1 LPDSGTLFGLF
12 SAGTCTLQPHFRA
25 RTKNHKPLTSLISF
39 IPAVIFVVLP
49 GADDFASHE
58 SIKIAKEYD
67 PDGERTLGVVTK
79 IDRVEQGTD
88 IISKLKGEGK
98 GHIKLKLGFVAVRNR
113 TPQEVRDEMELSDAR
128 QKEKEFFE
136 ADGRFVP
143 GTFGIP
149 ELITRVSAAL
159 NVILMLVFSLQ
170 RPSQQRHAYG
180 AAACNLIV

>member
-1 LPDSGTLFGLF
+1 MPDSGIFLRLS
-12 SAGTCTLQPHFRA
+12 SAGTCALHPRFRA
-25 RTKNHKPLTSLISF
+25 CTKTTHPSLTSF
-39 IPAVIFVVLP
+39 ILAVIFVVLP

-58 SIKIAKEYD
+58 SIKIAKEFD

-128 QKEKEFFE
+128 QMEKEFFE

-149 ELITRVSAAL
+149 ELITRVSECSLSSHSDACVFASETIAAL
-159 NVILMLVFSLQ
+159 
-170 RPSQQRHAYG
+170 
-180 AAACNLIV
+180 AC